1 MKAIT
6 RSYLVELYFGT
17 SAPGQ
22 GAQITFQDYP
32 ELRNVYVCGVEVCSA
47 TYLTNGPSGRVVT
60 AGTNL
65 PGIALNLMDVGTNIR
80 MYNYPTFDLQPSNVN
95 GYYRDFEPFKI
106 NLVKSYVTI
115 LQNIGILANET
126 LCFNFFYVRAE
137 DYERRR

>member
-1 MKAIT
+1 M
-6 RSYLVELYFGT
+6 VELYFGT

-47 TYLTNGPSGRVVT
+47 TYLTNGPSGRLVT

-65 PGIALNLMDVGTNIR
+65 PGITLNLMDISTNIR
-80 MYNYPTFDLQPSNVN
+80 VYNYPSFDLEPSNVN

-106 NLVKSYVTI
+106 NLVKSYITV

-126 LCFNFFYVRAE
+126 LCFNFFYIRAE

>member
-1 MKAIT
+1 MKAIP

-65 PGIALNLMDVGTNIR
+65 PGITLNLMDVSTNIR
-80 MYNYPTFDLQPSNVN
+80 VYNYPSFDLEPSNVN

-106 NLVKSYVTI
+106 NLVKSYITI

-126 LCFNFFYVRAE
+126 LCFNFFYIRAE